1 MKPLEKIE
9 ETKQQKVSFQ
19 NDVLF
24 KHFFIGMDEDSIFLR
39 HTVIGLTT
47 NIMPKRTE
55 VCNPEMIPKQEGN
68 KRIIMDIH
76 LRDEEMREYNI
87 EMQSQGLLDTEFIRF
102 QYYSAHMLVNQL
114 QEGDDYSNLKVVH
127 QITFFDHVIDDDHQL
142 VNHYVLMKSNGR
154 KVQPVMIHMYFISLP
169 EINRIEKEKGLE
181 HMNALELMCY
191 LFKNGITSDILKI
204 DERPVKVM
212 IKKYEEL
219 RKNKDLWSFA
229 VSHEIAECRDRN
241 IKEELCQKAEERGLL
256 KGKQQEKYRLI
267 KHQIKKKYGKDETT
281 WLKTLNQTQLE
292 HITEFIFDYD
302 SIEELKVAIEQIGN

>member
-1 MKPLEKIE
+1 MYYLSI
-9 ETKQQKVSFQ
+9 
-19 NDVLF
+19 
-24 KHFFIGMDEDSIFLR
+24 FFIGMDEDSIFLR

-47 NIMPKRTE
+47 KILPKRTE

-241 IKEELCQKAEERGLL
+241 IKEELCQKAKL
-256 KGKQQEKYRLI
+256 KGIQQGQFHIIKQ
-267 KHQIKKKYGKDETT
+267 QIKKKYGKDETT